1 MWNKKMNKQMANLSI
16 LLIEQ
21 NAGNARLIESLLQG
35 IDNIDFEISWTS
47 RLDDGIRLSHS
58 KLFQACLLD
67 LTMKEYSEYETL
79 STYVSNCP
87 TLPVIAIVDVVQTK
101 DIFRLYKIGAKDILM
116 KNRLSSFE
124 LIRSIYAAVINSFQC
139 KEDSKVVHAMSD
151 QFRGIL
157 ANIKASVDML
167 KKESFGE
174 LNDNQIGLCDMAI
187 HNTQKMNAL
196 ARDIVEYTDLTKGNV
211 DFNKEEE
218 DIIKTIKE
226 TLSVTRMQA
235 DKKGLRIYF
244 DEVVPKAIMPYDRDK
259 MVVLLMHLLNNCIT
273 FTDHGDIVT
282 TCYIKDKEV
291 IIEIK
296 DTGIGIS
303 QHDLPSI
310 FKPFPLIQ
318 LDDQYKRR
326 QGNGLG
332 LAIAKQLAR
341 LHGGNLQISSELG
354 VGTTFTLSFPYKGV

>member
-1 MWNKKMNKQMANLSI
+1 MNKQMANLTI

-35 IDNIDFEISWTS
+35 IDSIDFEISWTS

-58 KLFQACLLD
+58 KPFQVCLLD
-67 LTMKEYSEYETL
+67 LTMKESSEYEILT
-79 STYVSNCP
+79 TYVSHCP
-87 TLPVIAIVDVVQTK
+87 TLPVIALTDIMQTK
-101 DIFRLYKIGAKDILM
+101 DIIRLYRIGAKDILM

-124 LIRSIYAAVINSFQC
+124 LIRSVYSAVNNSFQC

-174 LNDNQIGLCDMAI
+174 LNKEQISLCEMAI

-196 ARDIVEYTDLTKGNV
+196 VRDIVEYTDLTKGNV
-211 DFNKEEE
+211 EFNKEEE

-226 TLSVTRMQA
+226 TLSVARMQA

-244 DEVVPKAIMPYDRDK
+244 DETVPKVTMLYDRDK
-259 MVVLLMHLLNNCIT
+259 MVALLMHLLTNCIT

-282 TCYIKDKEV
+282 TCYLKDKEV

-303 QHDLPSI
+303 QHDLLSI
-310 FKPFPLIQ
+310 FQPFPLIQ
-318 LDDQYKRR
+318 LDDHYKKR

-354 VGTTFTLSFPYKGV
+354 VGTTFILSFPHKGI